1 MTQDQFYTW
10 LKDPSTMNA
19 ESISQLK
26 EIVDRFPYFATAQMM
41 LAKNLKQE
49 NHIDQQ
55 KQIQIAAVMVP
66 NRALFRKYLLDQ
78 LPLIADRVTE
88 PVLVETETKSEHQPE
103 EVSQEENILSVVSAS
118 QDDEVTTTEEVE
130 ASMETVETKFP
141 DELIPEPIL
150 YQIETAELPEA
161 PPVIE
166 TEKPEPPELSFAEW
180 LAYTEGKEFSGSD
193 QIETKETIAE
203 TKESISNVELIDH
216 FLSQQTEAPK
226 KRAEFFNPH
235 KNAAK
240 SNAGDFTVVS
250 ETLANIYFEQEKY
263 ELAKQ
268 AYEALSLKYPEKS
281 VYFAARLKAI
291 HEILNSE
298 S

>member
-26 EIVDRFPYFATAQMM
+26 EIVNRFPYFATAQMM

-55 KQIQIAAVMVP
+55 KQIQIAAVMAP
-66 NRALFRKYLLDQ
+66 NRALFRKYLLGQ
-78 LPLIADRVTE
+78 LPLTEEKLRE
-88 PVLVETETKSEHQPE
+88 PVLVETEVEIE
-103 EVSQEENILSVVSAS
+103 EPTQGESVVKVVSAP
-118 QDDEVTTTEEVE
+118 QDDEVIETEEAEVTE
-130 ASMETVETKFP
+130 KATEPKFP

-150 YQIETAELPEA
+150 YQIETAELPET
-161 PPVIE
+161 PPVAE
-166 TEKPEPPELSFAEW
+166 TGKPEPSELSFAEW
-180 LAYTEGKEFSGSD
+180 LAYTEGKELSVS
-193 QIETKETIAE
+193 EKTEAKETVSQP
-203 TKESISNVELIDH
+203 KESRSNIELIDH
-216 FLSQQTEAPK
+216 FLSQQTETPK

-240 SNAGDFTVVS
+240 SNADDFTVVS